1 MVTTIKRKGRSV
13 DKDDDQDD
21 AEESLYPEV
30 PDSKNESS
38 ISGRIRQAVKKE
50 QSLVDLSPKI
60 DDNDEDD
67 DEEFPVKRARA
78 GGGGGGKGRALM
90 PEDVGAAGDWIGGV
104 LREGEIFT
112 TIECY
117 LGNSTVSQ
125 SSVSPLRTF

>member
-21 AEESLYPEV
+21 AEESSYPEV

-67 DEEFPVKRARA
+67 DEEFPVKRAWA